1 MKSIILLAMLAIATP
16 ASAQTSFSSS
26 DSVSRLADNVG
37 TKTVIQMKS
46 VNGSSARMNVQRTF
60 SYSNGVPMGS
70 FSFTFSGST
79 PYKVTNQFNSST
91 NTFSNVIPSFK
102 FD

>member
-1 MKSIILLAMLAIATP
+1 MKSIILLALLAIATP
-16 ASAQTSFSSS
+16 TSAQTAFSSS
-26 DSVSRLADNVG
+26 GSVSQTATNIG
-37 TKTVIQMKS
+37 AKTIVQMKS
-46 VNGSSARMNVQRTF
+46 VNGSSARMNVQRNF
-60 SYSNGVPMGS
+60 SYSNGVTTNS

-91 NTFSNVIPSFK
+91 STFSNVIPSFK

>member
-1 MKSIILLAMLAIATP
+1 MKSIILLAILAVASP

-37 TKTVIQMKS
+37 AKTIVQMKS
-46 VNGSSARMNVQRTF
+46 VNGSSSRMNVQRTL
-60 SYSNGVPMGS
+60 SYSNGAISNS

-79 PYKVTNQFNSST
+79 PFKITNQFNSST